1 LQSQKQKQ
9 AMKKLLITILAALSC
24 SLAAVSTSSAQTANF
39 IYNDGN
45 GTPNAG
51 SYTPGSSF
59 TFSINLGFTPG
70 GAITNLEG
78 YSYWFQQNNP
88 SPFYFAIT
96 LRDIT
101 GSMFTDLQT
110 PAITY
115 PQSLAPSNVKDL
127 GALLPG
133 PTGIGAGTYFVA
145 NITISIDPSAL
156 PGVYTLQNVTSGGKT
171 AFIFNDTG
179 TGFAIPASAYTV
191 TVLPVPEPS
200 SVAFVLGGVG
210 VLAANFVRC
219 RRKA

>member
-1 LQSQKQKQ
+1 
-9 AMKKLLITILAALSC
+9 MKKLLITILAALSC

-171 AFIFNDTG
+171 AFIFNDAG

-200 SVAFVLGGVG
+200 SLVLAGVG
-210 VLAANFVRC
+210 LAGLLVVVRC
-219 RRKA
+219 RRARV

>member
-1 LQSQKQKQ
+1 
-9 AMKKLLITILAALSC
+9 MKKYLITVIAALAC
-24 SLAAVSTSSAQTANF
+24 SFGAITTSSGQTANF

-45 GTPNAG
+45 GTPDAG

-70 GAITNLEG
+70 GAILNLEG
-78 YSYWFQQNNP
+78 FSYWFQQNNA
-88 SPFYFAIT
+88 SPFNFSIT

-110 PAITY
+110 PALTY

-171 AFIFNDTG
+171 AFMFNDAG

-191 TVLPVPEPS
+191 TVLPVPEPGS
-200 SVAFVLGGVG
+200 IAFVVGGVG
-210 VLAANFVRC
+210 LLAANFIRR

>member
-1 LQSQKQKQ
+1 
-9 AMKKLLITILAALSC
+9 
-24 SLAAVSTSSAQTANF
+24 
-39 IYNDGN
+39 
-45 GTPNAG
+45 
-51 SYTPGSSF
+51 
-59 TFSINLGFTPG
+59 
-70 GAITNLEG
+70 
-78 YSYWFQQNNP
+78 
-88 SPFYFAIT
+88 
-96 LRDIT
+96 
-101 GSMFTDLQT
+101 
-110 PAITY
+110 
-115 PQSLAPSNVKDL
+115 
-127 GALLPG
+127 
-133 PTGIGAGTYFVA
+133 VA

>member
-1 LQSQKQKQ
+1 VPGGRVFF
-9 AMKKLLITILAALSC
+9 T
-24 SLAAVSTSSAQTANF
+24 STAQTANF
-39 IYNDGN
+39 TYNDGN
-45 GTPNAG
+45 GTPDAG

-96 LRDIT
+96 LREIT

-171 AFIFNDTG
+171 AFIFNDAG

-200 SVAFVLGGVG
+200 SLVLAGVG
-210 VLAANFVRC
+210 LAGLLVVVR
-219 RRKA
+219 RGRARA

>member
-1 LQSQKQKQ
+1 
-9 AMKKLLITILAALSC
+9 MKKLLITILAALSC

-171 AFIFNDTG
+171 AFIFNDAG

-200 SVAFVLGGVG
+200 SLVLAGVG
-210 VLAANFVRC
+210 LAGLLVVVR
-219 RRKA
+219 RGRARA